1 MQFAHFVR
9 RVLRDERGV
18 TILEYGL
25 ILAAAT
31 LIILS
36 LAALFGSDVIDRFG
50 AINSG
55 VETAN
60 ETATQGAP

>member
-1 MQFAHFVR
+1 MAGFLR
-9 RVLRDERGV
+9 RFLREKRGV

-36 LAALFGSDVIDRFG
+36 LAALFGSDVINRFQ
-50 AINSG
+50 ALNSG
-55 VETAN
+55 VTTAN
-60 ETATQGAP
+60 ETASGTTP

>member
-1 MQFAHFVR
+1 MQIAHFVR
-9 RVLRDERGV
+9 RFLRDERGV

-25 ILAAAT
+25 ILAVAT

-36 LAALFGSDVIDRFG
+36 LAALFGSDVINRFG
-50 AINSG
+50 ALSSG
-55 VETAN
+55 VEAAN

>member
-1 MQFAHFVR
+1 MAGFLR
-9 RVLRDERGV
+9 RFLREKRGV

-36 LAALFGSDVIDRFG
+36 LAALFGSDVINRFQ
-50 AINSG
+50 ALNSS
-55 VETAN
+55 VTTAN
-60 ETATQGAP
+60 ESASSTTP